1 MAIKSTAGASRERY
15 EKRDANIRGLICFA
29 ALLLVSLVLILLFS
43 KWMFGYFAETQPLGP
58 PTTPFE
64 NVRTLPSGP
73 RLQVKPRHDL
83 DEYRQSQSASLDSY
97 GWVDRQNGVVRIPID
112 RAMDLLLER
121 GLPTRSSDQQNEGA
135 QSAGT
140 RSGAGNTGRPGR
152 GR

>member
-1 MAIKSTAGASRERY
+1 MEIKNAAGESGMRY

-29 ALLLVSLVLILLFS
+29 ALLLVSLVFILLFS

-64 NVRTLPSGP
+64 NVRTLPPAP
-73 RLQVKPRHDL
+73 RLQVEPRHDL
-83 DEYRQSQSASLDSY
+83 GDYRQSQSASLDSY

-121 GLPTRSSDQQNEGA
+121 GLPTRSSDQQSEGA
-135 QSAGT
+135 QSADTKSRAGKT
-140 RSGAGNTGRPGR
+140 RRTGRGK
-152 GR
+152 